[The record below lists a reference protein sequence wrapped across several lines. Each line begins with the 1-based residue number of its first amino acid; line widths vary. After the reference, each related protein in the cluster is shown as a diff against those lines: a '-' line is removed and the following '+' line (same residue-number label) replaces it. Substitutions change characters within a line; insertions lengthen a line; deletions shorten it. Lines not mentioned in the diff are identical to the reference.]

1 MNLPSIFGTE
11 TVDTILANFNAQRDK
26 LRAISDKLQEA
37 AKREQ
42 EQAEAL
48 KLAAQAKSDEASRA
62 IRVAQKIAEL
72 VG

>member
-42 EQAEAL
+42 SEAEQLRLAAEA
-48 KLAAQAKSDEASRA
+48 KNEEAARA
-62 IRVAQKIAEL
+62 IRVAQKLAEL

>member
-11 TVDTILANFNAQRDK
+11 TVDSILANFNTQRDK
-26 LRAISDKLQEA
+26 LRAIADKLQET

-42 EQAEAL
+42 SEAEQL
-48 KLAAQAKSDEASRA
+48 CLAAEQKAEEAGRA
-62 IRVAQKIAEL
+62 IRVAQKIADL

>member
-42 EQAEAL
+42 SEAEQLRLAAEA
-48 KLAAQAKSDEASRA
+48 KTEEAARA

>member
-42 EQAEAL
+42 SEAEQLRLAAEA
-48 KLAAQAKSDEASRA
+48 KNKEADRA